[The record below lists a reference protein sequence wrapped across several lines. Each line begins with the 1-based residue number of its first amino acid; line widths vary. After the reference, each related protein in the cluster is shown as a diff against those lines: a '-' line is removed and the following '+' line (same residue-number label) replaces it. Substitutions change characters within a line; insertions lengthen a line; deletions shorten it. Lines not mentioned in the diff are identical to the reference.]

1 MKENK
6 KLIIAIIAVIAI
18 IIVVFGATYAYW
30 SWQENTSERTLV
42 NLTVPDSTE
51 QLSALIDGGT
61 MTVSNLAPTSSCLN
75 SNYASKSTVIL
86 TYTNNSDTVAKI
98 TGNLTVTAFNAP
110 HGTPGA
116 TTDLSHLHYALTT
129 NPSSCSANLITS
141 GTFTNKGTVGA
152 RLFVN
157 QPLQNNIPV
166 GTTDATKTMY
176 LYVWLDSGYEYIVSG
191 TEGITDP
198 MQDLTFTLTWSG
210 NISNA
215 Q

>member
-18 IIVVFGATYAYW
+18 VIVVFGATYAYW
-30 SWQENTSERTLV
+30 LWNSNNNERTLV
-42 NLTVPDSTE
+42 NLTVPNSTE
-51 QLSALIDGGT
+51 ALSATIDGGT
-61 MTVSNLAPTSSCLN
+61 MSVSDLAPTTSCTN
-75 SNYASKSTVIL
+75 SNYASKSTVVL
-86 TYTNNSDTVAKI
+86 TYTNNSDTIANVIAD
-98 TGNLTVTAFNAP
+98 LTVTAFNAP

-152 RLFVN
+152 KLFVN
-157 QPLQNNIPV
+157 QPLQSNIPV
-166 GTTDATKTMY
+166 GTTNGSKTMY
-176 LYVWLDSGYEYIVSG
+176 LYVWLDSGYEHVTSG

-198 MQDLTFTLTWSG
+198 MQDLTFALTWSG
-210 NISNA
+210 TITNG
-215 Q
+215 